1 MWYPNRECTG
11 RVLHTVQKKSVI
23 ANKLLGGKKVYM
35 MAKILV
41 LGAGYAG
48 MMAATTLE
56 RNNEPFTLLNNHPY
70 HYLTTLLHEA
80 AGGRREPMQY
90 TVKITDVLRKPT
102 STFVQDE
109 VISIDR
115 EKKVVHCKSGD
126 QSYDYLVLTIGWIPE
141 YFGIPGMKEN
151 SLVLRN
157 IDTAVEIRRHIEDE
171 FQKYLD
177 DNDDRHLRIVVGG
190 AGLTGI
196 ELVGELL
203 EWIPKLCVQYNIPRS
218 KVDLQNIEAMPTIL
232 PQVSEQLREV
242 AARALTEKG
251 ARLRTNTKLVSVDAG
266 VVHLDGDES
275 VEAATIIWT
284 GGVRANP
291 ILTDAGFTVDRRGR
305 AKVNEYLQSVDDPN
319 VFIGGD
325 CAWFEEDG
333 KPLPPTAQ
341 IATQMGP
348 VLANNV
354 TSFIY
359 GQTMQPFHGELLGT
373 LASLGSEVGVGNLMS
388 IPVKGVIGGLAK
400 EVSKIKYLWQLGGV
414 RLAVDKTGEVVHL

>member
-1 MWYPNRECTG
+1 M
-11 RVLHTVQKKSVI
+11 
-23 ANKLLGGKKVYM
+23 AN
-35 MAKILV
+35 ILV

-70 HYLTTLLHEA
+70 HYFTTLLHEA
-80 AGGRREPMQY
+80 AGGRREPMDY
-90 TVKITDVLRKPT
+90 TVRITDLLRKST
-102 STFVQDE
+102 SKFVQDE
-109 VISIDR
+109 VVSIDR
-115 EKKVVHCKSGD
+115 EKRVVHCKSGD
-126 QSYDYLVLTIGWIPE
+126 QSYDYLVVTVGWIPE

-157 IDTAVEIRRHIEDE
+157 IDTAVEIRSHIERE
-171 FQKYLD
+171 FQAYLK
-177 DNDDRHLRIVVGG
+177 DNDERHLRIVVGG

-203 EWIPKLCVQYNIPRS
+203 DWIPKLCIQYDIPQS
-218 KVDLQNIEAMPTIL
+218 KVDLQNIEAMPSIL
-232 PQVSEQLREV
+232 PMVSEQLREV
-242 AARALTEKG
+242 AATQLTEKG
-251 ARLRTNTKLVSVDAG
+251 ARLRTNTKLVSVDPG
-266 VVHLDGDES
+266 VVHLDGDET

-305 AKVNEYLQSVDDPN
+305 AKVNEFLQSVDDSH

-333 KPLPPTAQ
+333 RPLPPTAQ
-341 IATQMGP
+341 FATQMGP

-359 GQTMQPFHGELLGT
+359 GQQMQPFQGHNLGT
-373 LASLGSEVGVGNLMS
+373 LASLGSELGVGNMMGV
-388 IPVKGVIGGLAK
+388 PVKGVIGGLAK

-414 RLAVDKTGEVVHL
+414 RLAVDKTAEVVQL